1 MYRALFER
9 VLSDS
14 HTGDDHWMQK
24 NKLPTVTLDRNKAA
38 LHLKSGKPDLK
49 GTKTVF
55 GQLFTELH
63 GIQPNGKCSLCSR
76 KYRRYDSLQA

>member
-1 MYRALFER
+1 
-9 VLSDS
+9 
-14 HTGDDHWMQK
+14 MQK

-63 GIQPNGKCSLCSR
+63 GIQPNGKIFFNIITIATTTTCSQCANA
-76 KYRRYDSLQA
+76 DI